1 MSTLL
6 YLSDGYLAAMGLWL
20 VVLAVAPVAIMRWRR
35 RRRRIGKPLRLVHA
49 GLMLWL
55 LFGLLTLPELYCAL
69 FYDTTDSFSLTNV
82 SRRWYNIHVPNTAL
96 NSAGHRDSRPFPVS
110 MPAGEQRICF
120 VGDSFTFG
128 HGVPDVADRF
138 SDRIAVE
145 LAAARPGNYSVA
157 NAGRPGRD
165 VRELVDK
172 TVSDWIKR
180 DVQIDVLVYTLVLN
194 DIEYFEEQTGK
205 LYQDIETLKP
215 QFFLFRDTYFYNLA
229 YFRWQQ
235 LQQPRVRNY
244 FSYLSESYRT
254 EPWNRMQRKLDEL
267 VSACEA
273 NDIELRVVVFPFLH
287 NLGDDYP
294 FRDAHGRLQNYFDS
308 QGIPCLDLEP
318 ILTPHVNDGL
328 TVNRF
333 DAHPNERAHELAAKA
348 MRERLLGDL
357 FEPAETK

>member
-1 MSTLL
+1 MSTFL
-6 YLSDGYLAAMGLWL
+6 YLSDGYLAAMALWL
-20 VVLAVAPVAIMRWRR
+20 VVLAVAPVVIMRWRR
-35 RRRRIGKPLRLVHA
+35 RRRQTGKPLRLVHA

-55 LFGLLTLPELYCAL
+55 LFALLTLPELYCAL

-110 MPAGEQRICF
+110 LPEGEQRLCF

-128 HGVPDVADRF
+128 HGVAEVADRF

-145 LAAARPGNYSVA
+145 LEAARPGVYRVA

-165 VRELVDK
+165 VRELVDV
-172 TVSDWIKR
+172 TVPGWIQQ

-194 DIEYFEEQTGK
+194 DIEYFEQQTGK
-205 LYQDIETLKP
+205 LYQDIEQLKP

-235 LQQPRVRNY
+235 LRHPSVRNY
-244 FSYLSESYRT
+244 YAYLSESYRT
-254 EPWNRMQRKLDEL
+254 DPWNRMQRKLDEL
-267 VSACEA
+267 VAVCEA
-273 NDIELRVVVFPFLH
+273 NDIELRVVIFPFLH
-287 NLGDDYP
+287 NLGIDYP
-294 FRDAHGRLQNYFDS
+294 FRDAHRRLQDYFEMR
-308 QGIPCLDLEP
+308 GVPCLDLEP
-318 ILTPHVNDGL
+318 LLTPHVDDGL

-333 DAHPNERAHELAAKA
+333 DAHPNERAHELAAEA
-348 MRERLLGDL
+348 MREQLLGDL